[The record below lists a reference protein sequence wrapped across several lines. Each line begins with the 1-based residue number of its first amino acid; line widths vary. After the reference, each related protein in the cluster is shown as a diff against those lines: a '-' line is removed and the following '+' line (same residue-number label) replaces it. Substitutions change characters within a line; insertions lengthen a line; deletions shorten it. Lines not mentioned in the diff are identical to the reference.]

1 MKKMTLLF
9 FFVLAAFVTRAQ
21 DITQGLWYNDKKTAK
36 VQFYWQGDK
45 LNGKIVWLK
54 EPTINGKPRVD
65 KNNPEA
71 SLQNKPLVGLIF
83 MKGFIKA
90 EKNLW
95 NEGSIY
101 DPENGKTY
109 QCKLTLVSPTQL
121 DVRGFIGFS
130 IMGRTSHFTKA
141 E

>member
-1 MKKMTLLF
+1 MKKTTFLLF
-9 FFVLAAFVTRAQ
+9 FLLVAFMTKAQ

-65 KNNPEA
+65 KNNPEVA
-71 SLQNKPLVGLIF
+71 LQNKPLVDLIF
-83 MKGFIKA
+83 MKGFKKA

-95 NEGSIY
+95 NEGTIY

-130 IMGRTSHFTKA
+130 IIGRTSHFTKA